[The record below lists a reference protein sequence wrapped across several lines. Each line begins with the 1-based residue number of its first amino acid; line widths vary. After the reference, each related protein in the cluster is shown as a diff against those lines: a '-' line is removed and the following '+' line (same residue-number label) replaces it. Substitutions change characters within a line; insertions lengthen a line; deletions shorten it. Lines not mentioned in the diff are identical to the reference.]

1 MATKRR
7 RRVINTGGQTSINTN
22 ILGEAVNEKARYQDL
37 M

>member
-7 RRVINTGGQTSINTN
+7 HRVINTGGQTSINTN
-22 ILGEAVNEKARYQDL
+22 ILGEGVNENPRYQDL